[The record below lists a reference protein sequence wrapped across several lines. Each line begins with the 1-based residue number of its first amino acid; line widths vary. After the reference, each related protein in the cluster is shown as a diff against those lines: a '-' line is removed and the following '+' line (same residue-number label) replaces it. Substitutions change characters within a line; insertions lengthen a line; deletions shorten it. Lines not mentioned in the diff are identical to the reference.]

1 MSKYDYPGERLFGA
15 RCEACDG
22 PMFRDCDDSI
32 WCPRCSERRMRQTMQ
47 KMRATT
53 PKKGA

>member
-1 MSKYDYPGERLFGA
+1 MSKYDYPGEWLIGTC
-15 RCEACDG
+15 CETCG
-22 PMFRDCDDSI
+22 GLLFRDTDDAI